1 MATQFLGLL
10 GEGLMVGLLLGVAD
24 GRPRDGSSAGAVPTG
39 SLAETLHSQR
49 LLHGARTSTWL
60 RA

>member
-24 GRPRDGSSAGAVPTG
+24 GRPRDGSSAGAVPLIG
-39 SLAETLHSQR
+39 
-49 LLHGARTSTWL
+49 
-60 RA
+60 